1 MENQNNR
8 TNIFISESPAGDPG
22 SSGSPEHNRKLDRL
36 KKPLIFVLMGLVFMG
51 CMYLIFGRSSASKQK
66 QAAAGLNEAVPQASD
81 GALRDKRRAYEE
93 AMQAQKEQEKRASF
107 MSLADY
113 WQSDSAKAAD
123 AAPQQEEESATE
135 DNAFPRQHKAPVS
148 PLNTYKDIQ
157 STVGSFYSGNNSEAE
172 SMRKEIQELKDK
184 LAERSAHE
192 EAPPDPLAMMEKS
205 YQLASKYFP
214 SAPQPGDSSKD
225 KPVKKQEPARQFE
238 SFAPVRKNVV
248 SSLGHHIEDST
259 LDLLA
264 TGRENAFFSVAS
276 TTSSACTRN
285 SARAC
290 IQQTQVVTPVSDV
303 SILLLADARLAG
315 RTIPEGTV
323 LTASP
328 KFTGGR
334 LQLQI
339 TSVEINGDV
348 IPVEINVYDLN
359 GQLGLSAP
367 VSSENNALTE
377 IVANMGT
384 SAGTNLSL
392 SANMGQQ
399 LASDLTKSAIQGVSG
414 YFAKK
419 VRMPQ
424 VTLKA
429 GHQLLLVSKK

>member
-1 MENQNNR
+1 MENQNRR
-8 TNIFISESPAGDPG
+8 TNIFVSETSGAAPEA
-22 SSGSPEHNRKLDRL
+22 SSSSEHSRKLDRL
-36 KKPLIFVLMGLVFMG
+36 KKPLVFALMGIVFVG
-51 CMYLIFGRSSASKQK
+51 CMYLIFGRPSSGKEKQK
-66 QAAAGLNEAVPQASD
+66 EAGLNEAVPQATD

-93 AMQAQKEQEKRASF
+93 AMQAQKEQEKRASL

-113 WQSDSAKAAD
+113 WQSDSTKEVD
-123 AAPQQEEESATE
+123 AAPGQDKDIESNG
-135 DNAFPRQHKAPVS
+135 DSYMRRQKVSVS

-157 STVGSFYSGNNSEAE
+157 ATVGSFYSGSNGETEA
-172 SMRKEIQELKDK
+172 MRREIQELKDK
-184 LAERSAHE
+184 LAEKSAHE
-192 EAPPDPLAMMEKS
+192 EAPDPLAMMEKS

-214 SAPQPGDSSKD
+214 NAHPTDSGKV
-225 KPVKKQEPARQFE
+225 KPANKTEVPRHFE
-238 SFAPVRKNVV
+238 SFAPARKNVV
-248 SSLGHHIEDST
+248 SSLSRHIEDST

-264 TGRENAFFSVAS
+264 TGREHAFFTPTGSSQKAS
-276 TTSSACTRN
+276 SRN

-290 IQQTQVVTPVSDV
+290 IQETQDVTPVSDV

-367 VSSENNALTE
+367 ISTENSALTE

-399 LASDLTKSAIQGVSG
+399 LASDMTKSAIQGVSG

-419 VRMPQ
+419 VRIPK